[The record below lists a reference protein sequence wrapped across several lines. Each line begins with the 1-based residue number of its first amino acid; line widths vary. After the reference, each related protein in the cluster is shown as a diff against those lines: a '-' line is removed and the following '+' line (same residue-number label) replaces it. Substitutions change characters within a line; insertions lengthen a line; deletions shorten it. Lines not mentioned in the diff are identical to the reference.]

1 MSGTSNVSGRVP
13 DDLRVMAPLFE
24 VGHVWVVITVRDW
37 VPVNLIV
44 VHLVSY
50 QGWDS
55 EWFSASANILAKAS
69 ATG

>member
-1 MSGTSNVSGRVP
+1 
-13 DDLRVMAPLFE
+13 MAPLFE
-24 VGHVWVVITVRDW
+24 VGHVWVVIAVRAW

-55 EWFSASANILAKAS
+55 EWLSASANILAKAS
-69 ATG
+69 TTG